1 MPPTVRQAIR
11 VNSHTA
17 DFEQRVASQATV
29 SSKALVCPAPCR
41 AQGTAATTTPCST
54 QDTRGVR
61 ASMNT
66 EVSPASSA
74 LHRRRPGPLS

>member
-1 MPPTVRQAIR
+1 MTTVGPNHLTKR
-11 VNSHTA
+11 TA
-17 DFEQRVASQATV
+17 LFEQRVASQATV